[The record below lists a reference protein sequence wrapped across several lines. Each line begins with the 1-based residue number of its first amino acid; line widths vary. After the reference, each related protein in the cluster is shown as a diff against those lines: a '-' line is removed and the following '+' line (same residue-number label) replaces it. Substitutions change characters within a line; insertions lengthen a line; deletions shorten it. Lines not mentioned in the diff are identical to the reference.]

1 MGGVEHYLALAEPY
15 VRDYGY
21 TAVFVVLFFES
32 FGFPLPGESLVVAGA
47 LLASKGDMHIVPLL
61 GTVWLAAV
69 MGDNVGYAI
78 GLFGGR
84 HLVIRHG
91 ARIGITEPRLA
102 KVEHFFHRF
111 GAEIVLVARFFAG
124 LRQLNGLTAGTVA
137 MPWHTFLLYNSLG
150 AALWTAVW
158 GLGVYLLGHRVA
170 AVLPWVHRFGYAA
183 LIAAGLGVL
192 AIVCIA
198 YLKRRRRL

>member
-21 TAVFVVLFFES
+21 AAVFMVLFLES

-47 LLASKGDMHIVPLL
+47 LLAAKGDMHIVPLL
-61 GTVWLAAV
+61 GVVWLAAV

-84 HLVIRHG
+84 HLIIRHG
-91 ARIGITEPRLA
+91 ARIGITEQRLA
-102 KVEHFFHRF
+102 KVEHFFRRF
-111 GAEIVLVARFFAG
+111 GAEIVLVARFFAV
-124 LRQLNGLTAGTVA
+124 LRQLNG
-137 MPWHTFLLYNSLG
+137 
-150 AALWTAVW
+150 WTAVW

-183 LIAAGLGVL
+183 LIAAGLGVV
-192 AIVCIA
+192 AILCIA
-198 YLKRRRRL
+198 YLKKRRRS